1 MTRAHLLVCVAGA
14 LGVTPRLAA
23 QSPRLESRVPA
34 PVLAAVTPIMDSA
47 RAAGLPLAPL
57 EQKVLEGVTKQADA
71 SRIAAALRRLAGELA
86 VARSALGERATEREL
101 LAGAGALRAGLT
113 RGDLAGVRTARGD
126 HDVAVA
132 LEVTTDLISRG
143 VPTDTATRA
152 VVSVL
157 NTGASD
163 RDLEQLRTG
172 VEHDVAGGM
181 AAGVAASLRA
191 RVLGGSDSTPP
202 PPPRPH

>member
-1 MTRAHLLVCVAGA
+1 MIRARLLVCIAGA

-34 PVLAAVTPIMDSA
+34 PVLAAVTPIIDSA
-47 RAAGLPLAPL
+47 RAAGLPIAPL
-57 EQKVLEGVTKQADA
+57 EQKVLEGVTKQADP
-71 SRIAAALRRLAGELA
+71 SRIAAAVRRLAGELA
-86 VARSALGERATEREL
+86 VARAALGERATVREL
-101 LAGAGALRAGLT
+101 VAGAGALRAGLT

-126 HDVAVA
+126 HDIAVA
-132 LEVTTDLISRG
+132 LEVTTDLISSG

-157 NTGASD
+157 KTGASD
-163 RDLEQLRTG
+163 HDLEQLRTG
-172 VEHDVAGGM
+172 VERDVAGGM

-191 RVLGGSDSTPP
+191 RVLGGSDATPP
-202 PPPRPH
+202 PKPH

>member
-1 MTRAHLLVCVAGA
+1 MTRARLLLCIASA
-14 LGVTPRLAA
+14 LGVPRLAA

-34 PVLAAVTPIMDSA
+34 AVLAAVTPIIDSA
-47 RAAGLPLAPL
+47 RAAGLPIAPL

-71 SRIAAALRRLAGELA
+71 SLIAAALRRLAGELA
-86 VARSALGERATEREL
+86 VARAALGARATDREL

-126 HDVAVA
+126 QDVAVA

-143 VPTDTATRA
+143 VPADTATRA

-157 NTGASD
+157 KTGGSD
-163 RDLEQLRTG
+163 RDLDQLRTG
-172 VEHDVAGGM
+172 VERDVAGGM
-181 AAGVAASLRA
+181 AAGVAAALRA
-191 RVLGGSDSTPP
+191 RVLGGADAAPP
-202 PPPRPH
+202 PPPKPH

>member
-1 MTRAHLLVCVAGA
+1 MSRARLLLWIAGA

-34 PVLAAVTPIMDSA
+34 PVLAAVTPIIDSA
-47 RAAGLPLAPL
+47 SAAGLPIAPL

-71 SRIAAALRRLAGELA
+71 ARIAAALRRLAGELT
-86 VARSALGERATEREL
+86 VARDALGERATVREL
-101 LAGAGALRAGLT
+101 VAGAGALRAGLT

-126 HDVAVA
+126 QDVAVA

-143 VPTDTATRA
+143 VPTDTATHA

-157 NTGASD
+157 KTGASD

-172 VEHDVAGGM
+172 VERDVAGGM

-191 RVLGGSDSTPP
+191 RVLGGSDATLPP
-202 PPPRPH
+202 KPH